1 MQLSK
6 TFTIRKPKLYQS
18 QCTFKT
24 IKHYFPG
31 IYNQQVCQTVSN
43 DIKLF
48 KNSGRT
54 QEFTRHLIPKDILKK
69 YGINGRANEKEDTT
83 IKSMNCLL
91 ACRDTTFDVNVLK
104 TKRFEKS
111 CIMNLESF
119 ETNGSIHCLRKQST
133 NITKTLLQYSLR
145 LSYLH
150 PESYTIIEEKGL
162 YNFSEM
168 LVDIGRFLGLMVGA
182 SCLSILELVIC
193 IALMVL
199 KRFFKYN
206 IQDALR
212 EIPEFHLISLCGN
225 FEETQCFRRVLT
237 EYPETLRKLCVST
250 KLPQQEIRRNFGI
263 LRSERY
269 LMNRRDREN
278 LKRFPLRANSSI
290 FSKKATKAI
299 AYFNRKKI
307 NSEK

>member
-24 IKHYFPG
+24 IKHHFPG

-54 QEFTRHLIPKDILKK
+54 QEFTRHLILKDILKK

-91 ACRDTTFDVNVLK
+91 ACRDTTFNVNVLK
-104 TKRFEKS
+104 TIRFQES

-150 PESYTIIEEKGL
+150 PESCAIIEEKGL

-168 LVDIGRFLGLMVGA
+168 LADIGGFLGLMVGA

-193 IALMVL
+193 IALIVL
-199 KRFFKYN
+199 KRFFK
-206 IQDALR
+206 
-212 EIPEFHLISLCGN
+212 
-225 FEETQCFRRVLT
+225 
-237 EYPETLRKLCVST
+237 
-250 KLPQQEIRRNFGI
+250 
-263 LRSERY
+263 
-269 LMNRRDREN
+269 
-278 LKRFPLRANSSI
+278 
-290 FSKKATKAI
+290 
-299 AYFNRKKI
+299 
-307 NSEK
+307 